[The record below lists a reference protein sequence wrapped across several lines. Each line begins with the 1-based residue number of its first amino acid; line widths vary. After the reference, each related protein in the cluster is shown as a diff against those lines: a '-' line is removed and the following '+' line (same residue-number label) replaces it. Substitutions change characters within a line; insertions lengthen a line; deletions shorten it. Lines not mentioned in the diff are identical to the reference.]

1 MNRNDFIR
9 LVARP
14 AIAKQKATDKLAG
27 QIQSVQPQIHAEHI
41 LLATEDGAKQARD
54 EITSGKKP
62 FETVAK
68 EESTDTTTAP
78 NGGDLGWF
86 PRGVMVKEFEEV
98 AFSLQPGEIS
108 QPVHTKFGW
117 HIIKVVEK
125 DDNRPLTIQM
135 LQNLKD
141 AAFQNWLDGQKAAS
155 QITTTLPATPTPA
168 PSPFEAPPGA
178 PPTPAP
184 TPAPTPN
191 ATPGTPAPAGTP
203 TTAP

>member
-1 MNRNDFIR
+1 NLD
-9 LVARP
+9 
-14 AIAKQKATDKLAG
+14 G
-27 QIQSVQPQIHAEHI
+27 QIQPVQPQVHAEHI

-54 EITSGKKP
+54 EITSGKKS

-86 PRGVMVKEFEEV
+86 PRGVMVKEFEDT
-98 AFSLQPGEIS
+98 AFNLQPGDIS
-108 QPVHTKFGW
+108 QPVHSKFGW
-117 HIIKVVEK
+117 HIIKVLEK

-141 AAFQNWLDGQKAAS
+141 GAFQKWLDDQKAAS
-155 QITTTLPATPTPA
+155 KITTTLPATPTPA

-178 PPTPAP
+178 PPTPVP
-184 TPAPTPN
+184 TPLPTPN
-191 ATPGTPAPAGTP
+191 ATPGTPPPAGTP